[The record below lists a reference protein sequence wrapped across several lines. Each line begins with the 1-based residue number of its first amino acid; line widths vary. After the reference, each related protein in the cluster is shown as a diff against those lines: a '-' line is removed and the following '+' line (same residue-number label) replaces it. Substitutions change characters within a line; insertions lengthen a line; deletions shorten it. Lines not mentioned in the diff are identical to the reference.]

1 MAQGERGHVA
11 YKKEITWGTVAA
23 PATRVLHTTS
33 EGIIRNIEEIL
44 SKAHRGILDE
54 PHSYKG
60 LQTFGG
66 PIAFEVHPISF
77 GDILRSAIWEPGI
90 TAAGAAVVL
99 LHNCDHKWDAHASCL
114 CEKDTID
121 KKEGD
126 ASVKTYIPAGVGA
139 TINVATIDFQVIRT
153 DIAFHDNGLEEDT
166 ITTIAGNFLA
176 AAFSAGKEIVISGAA
191 QAGNND
197 TFTIVSVT
205 EKTINVAT
213 ASLTAEVVGATV
225 TIKSVIDMTAD
236 NEIKLWIKCSL
247 TTNAGDFKFLIDEEA
262 ACAGPDVLKE
272 IPILTAN
279 VWQEVTLTITG
290 DMAAMNE
297 VLSIGLE
304 QDQDLLE
311 NTVWIDNIRRIN
323 TAAAAGTAK
332 DHTFEPSQDDF
343 EDDDAVKRC
352 PLYPYTL
359 DVHRDNAIDEA
370 WQFTGCVINTLNLKF
385 GVDDKILNGVAGILA
400 KEANIITRAD
410 IDFPTTNPFTWS
422 QAIVQLNDALDTNNY
437 LESMEINIDNKLVG
451 IPSLNNT
458 TLIRKFYRSGPREI
472 TVNFVTDFV
481 DRVEY
486 AKFILG
492 TEQKLKIIF
501 TGAEV
506 VGDTTYDYTL
516 TIYMPKFR
524 YLTYPITNP
533 GSGRISVGVT
543 GKAKYCETIGVKY
556 AIQFILRNELQDY
569 NV

>member
-33 EGIIRNIEEIL
+33 EGIIQNIEEIL

-90 TAAGAAVVL
+90 TAAGSAVVL
-99 LHNCDHKWDAHASCL
+99 LHNCDHAWNALGTCF

-126 ASVKTYIPAGVGA
+126 ASVKIIMPEDVTA
-139 TINVATIDFQVIRT
+139 TNIVATIDFQVVRD
-153 DIAFHDNGLEEDT
+153 DIEFHDNGAGNEDT
-166 ITTIAGNFLA
+166 ITTVAGNFLA
-176 AAFSAGKEIVISGAA
+176 AAFEAGKDIVVSGSAS
-191 QAGNND
+191 NND
-197 TFTIVSVT
+197 IFTILSVT
-205 EKTINVAT
+205 EKQINVAIG
-213 ASLTAEVVGATV
+213 ALTAEGVAAGR
-225 TIKSVIDMTAD
+225 TIKSVIDMEAD
-236 NEIKLWIKCSL
+236 DEIKLWMKCSI
-247 TTNAGDFKFLIDEEA
+247 TTTAGDFKFLIDEEA
-262 ACAGPDVLKE
+262 ACATPDVLEE
-272 IPILTAN
+272 IPVLTAN
-279 VWQEVTLTITG
+279 VWREVTLDISG
-290 DMAAMNE
+290 DMAGLNE
-297 VLSIGLE
+297 ILSIGLE
-304 QDQDLLE
+304 MEADIAE
-311 NTVWIDNIRRIN
+311 CTVWIDNIRRIN

-332 DHTFEPSQDDF
+332 DHTFTPSQDDF

-370 WQFTGCVINTLNLKF
+370 WQFTGCVVNTLNLKF

-410 IDFPTTNPFTWS
+410 IPFPTTNPFTWS
-422 QAIVQLNDALDTNNY
+422 QAVVQLNDALDTNNY
-437 LESMEINIDNKLVG
+437 LESMEINIDNKLIG

-458 TLIRKFYRSGPREI
+458 TMIRKFYRSGPREI

-481 DRVEY
+481 DRVEH

-492 TEQKLKIIF
+492 AEQKLKIIF

-543 GKAKYCETIGVKY
+543 GKAKYCEDVDY